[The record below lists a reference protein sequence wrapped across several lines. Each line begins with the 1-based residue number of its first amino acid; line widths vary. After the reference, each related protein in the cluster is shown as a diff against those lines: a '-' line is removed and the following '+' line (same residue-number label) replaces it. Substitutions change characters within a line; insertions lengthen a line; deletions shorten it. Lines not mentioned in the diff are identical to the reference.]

1 MGWSVSLLF
10 SQWDTKRSLASQL
23 ICCNQGSQAHAL
35 VLLRKLV
42 QTTTKSGVEC
52 HVHHGRVSVN
62 GCRRPRNMNIIL
74 QALQSH
80 WVHVVFLRDQ
90 LLVAR

>member
-1 MGWSVSLLF
+1 MGWIFSLPF

-23 ICCNQGSQAHAL
+23 ICCNPGMQAHAL

-42 QTTTKSGVEC
+42 PTTTKSMIEC

-62 GCRRPRNMNIIL
+62 GCRRPRNINIIL
-74 QALQSH
+74 QALQ
-80 WVHVVFLRDQ
+80 
-90 LLVAR
+90 